1 MWKIA
6 DLLASHQKLQ
16 RHPNLGDLGL
26 TLNSLILQ
34 ALQKKKKRK
43 VLDERICF
51 KLNFISKQ

>member
-34 ALQKKKKRK
+34 ALQKKKKKEGFR
-43 VLDERICF
+43 
-51 KLNFISKQ
+51 